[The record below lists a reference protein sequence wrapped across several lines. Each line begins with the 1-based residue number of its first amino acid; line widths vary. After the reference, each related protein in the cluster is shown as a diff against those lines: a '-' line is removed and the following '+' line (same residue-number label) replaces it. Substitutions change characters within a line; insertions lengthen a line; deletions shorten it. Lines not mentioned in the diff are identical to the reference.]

1 MEPAL
6 SLQRTKFNQ
15 LIQWFT
21 GCEKHPDELFTALAS
36 GLGITPRALIQI
48 LMVTHNKRGH
58 NLEYYL
64 LNELSMAQQYQYAQ
78 TINYL
83 LEPGR
88 LLYGTL
94 THLNPDKWMCFMQ
107 TLHDVVHD
115 PDSLFR
121 LNTGKYY
128 ECVSRVSE
136 ETISPLDR
144 GMAVKHEDD
153 ERDDI
158 GFGGIA
164 QLMLS
169 PDQIARER
177 VKAEIKELIRTM
189 LTTPIPPPQLFRTHD
204 QVLEQMITA
213 SIAELERKINAYLK
227 DKTINRVVVKNLHG
241 FYSRI
246 FERTYQTID
255 EDRYWLDDLTQT
267 QEDKIRIKNSILDAL
282 AKLGRIGTGG
292 KRSRSKKRGRKSIR
306 RRKSVRRRK
315 SMHRRKKSIRR

>member
-21 GCEKHPDELFTALAS
+21 GCETHPDGLFIALAT
-36 GLGITPRALIQI
+36 GLGITPPALSQI
-48 LMVTHNKRGH
+48 LTVTRDKRDH

-64 LNELSMAQQYQYAQ
+64 LNEELSMAQQHQYAQ

-83 LEPGR
+83 LESDRHLHGVSH
-88 LLYGTL
+88 Y
-94 THLNPDKWMCFMQ
+94 LNPDKWMCFMQ

-115 PDSLFR
+115 PNPLFR
-121 LNTGKYY
+121 LDYEKYDN
-128 ECVSRVSE
+128 CVSRVSE
-136 ETISPLDR
+136 ETISRSDR
-144 GMAVKHEDD
+144 RMEVYDEDD

-164 QLMLS
+164 PTTSMS
-169 PDQIARER
+169 SKEIARER

-227 DKTINRVVVKNLHG
+227 DKTINRAVVKNLHG
-241 FYSRI
+241 FYSRM

-282 AKLGRIGTGG
+282 AKLGEIETGG

-306 RRKSVRRRK
+306 RRKSI
-315 SMHRRKKSIRR
+315 HRRKKSIRR